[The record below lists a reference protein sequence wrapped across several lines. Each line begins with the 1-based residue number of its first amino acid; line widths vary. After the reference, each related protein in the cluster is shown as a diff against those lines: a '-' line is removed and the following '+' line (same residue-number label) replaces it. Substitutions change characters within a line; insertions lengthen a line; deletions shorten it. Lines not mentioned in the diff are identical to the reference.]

1 MDIYQPKKSKHVRK
15 ELRSALHWTCKAIF
29 IGPANWEKVRKSPEA
44 SACQAYYG
52 HLSAEKEQ
60 AGPKGTEKRSALDLS
75 VEQRPEKVQKRALDR
90 RIMDIYQPKRC
101 SQVQKDLQSA
111 PLWTCQLGENQKKSR
126 SERQPGI
133 LWTLFHLFYVES
145 FETVYYT
152 YCISDQKLIFRG
164 NRTGGVKK

>member
-1 MDIYQPKKSKHVRK
+1 MSGSERLSGILWTFISRK
-15 ELRSALHWTCKAIF
+15 RVSMSERNCEALF
-29 IGPANWEKVRKSPEA
+29 IGPASCAKARKSPEA

-75 VEQRPEKVQKRALDR
+75 VEQRPENVQKRALAR

-126 SERQPGI
+126 SEHLPGI
-133 LWTLFHLFYVES
+133 LWTF
-145 FETVYYT
+145 
-152 YCISDQKLIFRG
+152 ISL
-164 NRTGGVKK
+164 VLC

>member
-1 MDIYQPKKSKHVRK
+1 MS
-15 ELRSALHWTCKAIF
+15 CF
-29 IGPANWEKVRKSPEA
+29 IGPAKRAEARKCPEA
-44 SACQAYYG
+44 SASQAYYG
-52 HLSAEKEQ
+52 HLSAEKMQ
-60 AGPKGTEKRSALDLS
+60 ACPKGPAKRSLLDLP
-75 VEQRPEKVQKRALDR
+75 VGRKPENVQKRALVR
-90 RIMDIYQPKRC
+90 HIMDIYQLKRY
-101 SQVQKDLQSA
+101 SQVQKELRSA

>member
-1 MDIYQPKKSKHVRK
+1 MDIYQ
-15 ELRSALHWTCKAIF
+15 L
-29 IGPANWEKVRKSPEA
+29 
-44 SACQAYYG
+44 
-52 HLSAEKEQ
+52 
-60 AGPKGTEKRSALDLS
+60 KR
-75 VEQRPEKVQKRALDR
+75 
-90 RIMDIYQPKRC
+90 Y

>member
-1 MDIYQPKKSKHVRK
+1 M
-15 ELRSALHWTCKAIF
+15 SA
-29 IGPANWEKVRKSPEA
+29 S
-44 SACQAYYG
+44 QAYYG
-52 HLSAEKEQ
+52 HLSAEKMQ
-60 AGPKGTEKRSALDLS
+60 SGPKGTAKRSSLDLP
-75 VEQRPEKVQKRALDR
+75 VGRKPENVQKRALVR
-90 RIMDIYQPKRC
+90 HIMDIYQLKRY